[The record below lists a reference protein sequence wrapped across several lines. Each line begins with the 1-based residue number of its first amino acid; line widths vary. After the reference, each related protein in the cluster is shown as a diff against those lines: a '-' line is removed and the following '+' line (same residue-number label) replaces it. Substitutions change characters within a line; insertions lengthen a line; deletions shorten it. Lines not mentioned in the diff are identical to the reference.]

1 MGSALGSPSFSKIIS
16 YLPNFAGISRHTK
29 AKVLSDFDKDWKGWR
44 EAKEEGR
51 LMRNEWRFWRFEVS
65 GALAMLLAHA
75 HCEVVLAYSASNS
88 LRGCHN
94 PAASQQSQW
103 GTNLV
108 RNLTQHYGRR
118 SLR

>member
-1 MGSALGSPSFSKIIS
+1 M
-16 YLPNFAGISRHTK
+16 
-29 AKVLSDFDKDWKGWR
+29 LSNFDKDWKGWR
-44 EAKEEGR
+44 EAEEEGPLEAE
-51 LMRNEWRFWRFEVS
+51 LMKILRFWKFDES

-94 PAASQQSQW
+94 PAANQQSQK

>member
-1 MGSALGSPSFSKIIS
+1 M
-16 YLPNFAGISRHTK
+16 K
-29 AKVLSDFDKDWKGWR
+29 ADASSDFNKDWKGWR
-44 EAKEEGR
+44 EAEEEGR

>member
-75 HCEVVLAYSASNS
+75 HCEVVLAYSASNNVTCS
-88 LRGCHN
+88 CTL
-94 PAASQQSQW
+94 
-103 GTNLV
+103 
-108 RNLTQHYGRR
+108 
-118 SLR
+118 